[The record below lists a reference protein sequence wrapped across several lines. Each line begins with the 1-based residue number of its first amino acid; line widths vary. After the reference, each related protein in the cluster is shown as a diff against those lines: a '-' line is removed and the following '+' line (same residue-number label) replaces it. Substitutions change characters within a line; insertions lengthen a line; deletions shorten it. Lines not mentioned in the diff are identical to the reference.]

1 MADLLEERADDFA
14 RTESRNTG
22 KPLKFSSAFDVPLTI
37 DNLRF
42 FAAAARN
49 LEGKASGEYL
59 EGLTSTIRREPIGVC
74 ASIAPWNYPL
84 NMAAWKIGP
93 ALAAGNTVVLKPAEL
108 TPLTAL
114 MLGRLA
120 LDAGLPPGVLNVIP
134 GPGPEVGGVL
144 ARHEDVALISVTGST
159 RTGASVMREA
169 AGTVKRVHMELGGKA
184 PFVVFADADL
194 EAAAE
199 GAIVGAF
206 ANCGQDCTA
215 ATRIYVDDSV
225 RDAFMQRFLHKVD
238 RLVVG
243 DPMDDVDQ
251 PRAARL
257 VCISVTASTPSSS
270 APVAAGATAERGG
283 ELPDGP
289 GAYYPPTVITGAAQ
303 DSEIVQNEVFGPV
316 VCVLGFDSRRRG
328 VRARPTTRATASPPR
343 PGRATSSAP
352 SAPPASWRPARS
364 GSTSTWR
371 SDPRCPTAGSR
382 APASARTCPCT
393 RSRSTRRSSTWSSS
407 SPALPRKDWYDAVST
422 PEDDMTTDADI
433 HLERVTKRV
442 RRDDGGRRPD
452 AVDPARRV
460 LRAARPL
467 RLRQDHHAADGR
479 RLRGPDRGPHLPRRR
494 RRHAAAAVQARRQH
508 GLPVVRAVPAPDRR
522 EERRRSGS
530 SARRSASPT

>member
-1 MADLLEERADDFA
+1 MSITDNAQAHALLIDGEDVLTSATRTVRDPSTGEPIAEVADASAADAERAVAAARAAFLRGDWSRITPAERAAVIDRMADLLEERADEFA

-120 LDAGLPPGVLNVIP
+120 LDAGLPPGVLNIVP

-184 PFVVFADADL
+184 PFVVFEDANL

-215 ATRIYVDDSV
+215 ATRIYVHDGV
-225 RDAFMQRFLHKVD
+225 RDAFMERLLHKVD

-243 DPMDDVDQ
+243 DPMDDATNLGPLVSPEQ
-251 PRAARL
+251 RERVHAFVQRA
-257 VCISVTASTPSSS
+257 IE
-270 APVAAGATAERGG
+270 AGATVARGG

-289 GAYYPPTVITGAAQ
+289 GAFYPPTVITGAAQ

-316 VCVLGFDSRRRG
+316 VCVLGFDSDDEAFALANG
-328 VRARPTTRATASPPR
+328 TRYGLA
-343 PGRATSSAP
+343 
-352 SAPPASWRPARS
+352 
-364 GSTSTWR
+364 
-371 SDPRCPTAGSR
+371 
-382 APASARTCPCT
+382 ASAWTKDVFRAQRAARDLEAGTVWINEHLAIGSEMPHGGVKG
-393 RSRSTRRSSTWSSS
+393 SGFGKDMSMY
-407 SPALPRKDWYDAVST
+407 ALEEYTAIKHVVFELTGAPRKEWYDAVST
-422 PEDDMTTDADI
+422 PED
-433 HLERVTKRV
+433 
-442 RRDDGGRRPD
+442 
-452 AVDPARRV
+452 
-460 LRAARPL
+460 
-467 RLRQDHHAADGR
+467 
-479 RLRGPDRGPHLPRRR
+479 
-494 RRHAAAAVQARRQH
+494 
-508 GLPVVRAVPAPDRR
+508 
-522 EERRRSGS
+522 S
-530 SARRSASPT
+530 

>member
-1 MADLLEERADDFA
+1 LSIADKAQAHALLIDGQDVPTTATRVVRDPATGEPIAEVADASAADAERAVQAARAAFKRGDWSRITPGERAAVIDRMADLLEERADEFA

-134 GPGPEVGGVL
+134 GPGPEVGGAL

-215 ATRIYVDDSV
+215 ATRIYVHDQV
-225 RDAFMQRFLHKVD
+225 RDAFMERLLRKVD
-238 RLVVG
+238 RLVTG
-243 DPMDDVDQ
+243 DPMDDSTNLGPLVSPEQ
-251 PRAARL
+251 RERVHGFVQRA
-257 VCISVTASTPSSS
+257 VE
-270 APVAAGATAERGG
+270 AGARAERGG
-283 ELPDGP
+283 NLPDGP
-289 GAYYPPTVITGAAQ
+289 GAFYPPTVITGAAQ
-303 DSEIVQNEVFGPV
+303 NSEIVQNEVFGPV
-316 VCVLGFDSRRRG
+316 VCVLSFDSDDE
-328 VRARPTTRATASPPR
+328 AFAKANDTRYGLA
-343 PGRATSSAP
+343 
-352 SAPPASWRPARS
+352 
-364 GSTSTWR
+364 
-371 SDPRCPTAGSR
+371 
-382 APASARTCPCT
+382 ASAWTKDVFRAQRAARELEAGTVWINEHLAIGSEMPHGGVKG
-393 RSRSTRRSSTWSSS
+393 SGFGKDMSMY
-407 SPALPRKDWYDAVST
+407 ALEEYTAVKHVVFELTGAPRKEWYDAVST
-422 PEDDMTTDADI
+422 PE
-433 HLERVTKRV
+433 
-442 RRDDGGRRPD
+442 
-452 AVDPARRV
+452 
-460 LRAARPL
+460 
-467 RLRQDHHAADGR
+467 
-479 RLRGPDRGPHLPRRR
+479 
-494 RRHAAAAVQARRQH
+494 
-508 GLPVVRAVPAPDRR
+508 
-522 EERRRSGS
+522 
-530 SARRSASPT
+530 